1 MSETIQ
7 YALLS
12 FEARPRVRVK
22 IIASA
27 LPGSK
32 PTVGPFKTLD
42 IVEVHAAYQI
52 GDATHYGPV
61 VMITPDIPPFNQDT
75 EQSVVV
81 NLDPTTI
88 NSHPDESVYPKPPS
102 SYNKIEFFPIQVD
115 TFGYLNDEPP
125 PLGTHKIAD
134 GLTIEDVSLL
144 ITDETFSLWTKD
156 CHVSRDTAEALRHVK
171 YAIAYR
177 YTSSSER
184 DTELDGHSAQTVNE
198 AISCLQLIRPT
209 RRSMAMNVP
218 GIVRGN
224 GSIDAHGFS
233 AIHDPA
239 DVPEVQKLFTI
250 RSRDI
255 ELLRLIFPEF
265 RRLYA
270 RDDNG
275 ELRDYEPLRMAIQLY
290 ELGYSLTAWK
300 PRHIL
305 WWSAIEALY
314 GSNEITAQ
322 ARIYGFFGNKDLR
335 GGANSTIYE
344 NGDIPSCYTPVKD
357 GLHTLGTT
365 LPKIYAVRNDSAHGQ
380 RVPDIYFSNVPHPF
394 GTAPFLDVLAEAAT
408 LIIRKTVV
416 EVLRRGWRHKFKDPQ
431 TRDNF
436 WLLEYGLDKHQSKK
450 RLRDAG
456 LL

>member
-1 MSETIQ
+1 M
-7 YALLS
+7 
-12 FEARPRVRVK
+12 RVK
-22 IIASA
+22 ILASA

-42 IVEVHAAYQI
+42 IVEVEAAYQI

-61 VMITPDIPPFNQDT
+61 LMIGPDIPPFNEDT

-81 NLDPTTI
+81 NLDPATI

-115 TFGYLNDEPP
+115 TFGDPNDEPP

-134 GLTIEDVSLL
+134 GLTIEDVSPL
-144 ITDETFSLWTKD
+144 ITDETFSLWTKN
-156 CHVSRDTAEALRHVK
+156 CHVSRDTANALRQVK
-171 YAIAYR
+171 YAIAYQ
-177 YTSSSER
+177 YTSPSER
-184 DTELDGHSAQTVNE
+184 DTELDGRSAQTVNE
-198 AISCLQLIRPT
+198 AITCLQLIRPT
-209 RRSMAMNVP
+209 RRSRAMNVP
-218 GIVRGN
+218 GIVRATGK
-224 GSIDAHGFS
+224 IDALGFS
-233 AIHDPA
+233 EIHDPA
-239 DVPEVQKLFTI
+239 DVPEIQKLFTI

-255 ELLRLIFPEF
+255 DLLRLILPEF

-270 RDDNG
+270 RDAKG

-314 GSNEITAQ
+314 GSNETTAK
-322 ARIYGFFGNKDLR
+322 ARIYGFFGNNDLR
-335 GGANSTIYE
+335 SGFDCAIYE
-344 NGDIPSCYTPVKD
+344 DGDIPSCYWPEP
-357 GLHTLGTT
+357 GSLHTLGTT
-365 LPKIYAVRNDSAHGQ
+365 LPKIYAVRNHSAHGQ
-380 RVPDIYFSNVPHPF
+380 PVPDNYFSNVPHPF
-394 GTAPFLDVLAEAAT
+394 GSAPFLDVLAEAAT

-416 EVLRRGWRHKFKDPQ
+416 EVLRRGWREKFRDAQ

-436 WLLEYGLDKHQSKK
+436 WLLEFGLDKHQSKK

>member
-1 MSETIQ
+1 M
-7 YALLS
+7 
-12 FEARPRVRVK
+12 RVR
-22 IIASA
+22 ILASA

-42 IVEVHAAYQI
+42 IVEVDAAYQV
-52 GDATHYGPV
+52 GDATHYGPIM
-61 VMITPDIPPFNQDT
+61 MIAPDIPPFNGDA

-81 NLDPTTI
+81 DLDPATI
-88 NSHPDESVYPKPPS
+88 NSYPDESIYPKPPS
-102 SYNKIEFFPIQVD
+102 SYNKIEFFPIQVE
-115 TFGYLNDEPP
+115 TFGYLNDDPP
-125 PLGTHKIAD
+125 PLGTRKIANS
-134 GLTIEDVSLL
+134 LTIEDVSPL

-156 CHVSRDTAEALRHVK
+156 CYVSKDIANALRHVK

-177 YTSSSER
+177 YASSSER
-184 DTELDGHSAQTVNE
+184 DTKLDGQSAQIVNE
-198 AISCLQLIRPT
+198 AITCLQLIRPT
-209 RRSMAMNVP
+209 RRSRAMNVP
-218 GIVRGN
+218 GIVRETGK
-224 GSIDAHGFS
+224 IDAQGFS

-239 DVPEVQKLFTI
+239 DVPEIQKLFKI

-255 ELLRLIFPEF
+255 DLLRLILPEF
-265 RRLYA
+265 RRLYE
-270 RDDNG
+270 RDADG
-275 ELRDYEPLRMAIQLY
+275 ELRDFEPLRMAIQLY

-314 GSNEITAQ
+314 GSNETTAK
-322 ARIYGFFGNKDLR
+322 ARIYGFFGSKDLR
-335 GGANSTIYE
+335 RGFECAIHE
-344 NGDIPSCYTPVKD
+344 KGDIPSYYSPVP
-357 GLHTLGTT
+357 GSRHTIGST

-380 RVPDIYFSNVPHPF
+380 RVPESFFSNVPHPF

-416 EVLRRGWRHKFKDPQ
+416 EVLRRGWREKFKDPQ

-436 WLLEYGLDKHQSKK
+436 WMLEYGLDKHQSKK

-456 LL
+456 LV